1 MQSRLV
7 SSLSNGRTDGLLGSR
22 STTPDAAGRESLPSA
37 APYALGQFAV
47 LSRLLNPK
55 ETDAARSLAPHLLYR
70 VGAGSRIMQNRQ
82 PSLEAGGRLT
92 YLARLGTI
100 WAPARPGVPGKC
112 KEFALPSR
120 LFAGAGAGR
129 CRGPMW
135 PN

>member
-1 MQSRLV
+1 MQQAERVLALRCPICTRSVRSPV
-7 SSLSNGRTDGLLGSR
+7 PAAEPQGNGRR
-22 STTPDAAGRESLPSA
+22 SL
-37 APYALGQFAV
+37 
-47 LSRLLNPK
+47 
-55 ETDAARSLAPHLLYR
+55 ARSLAPHLLYR

-120 LFAGAGAGR
+120 LFAGAGAGAGR